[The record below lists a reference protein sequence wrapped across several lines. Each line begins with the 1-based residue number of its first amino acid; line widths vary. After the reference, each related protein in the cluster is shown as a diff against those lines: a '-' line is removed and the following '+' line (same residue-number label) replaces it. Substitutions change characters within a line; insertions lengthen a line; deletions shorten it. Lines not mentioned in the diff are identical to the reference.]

1 VKVTA
6 FDSLMASASCGDRT
20 PQVEIAYIRAVGH
33 RRRVLGA
40 GGDVAFSGSAPLALP
55 IWGAVSA
62 NHPAAA
68 ARVWCQT
75 KRSSRPDE
83 RERGS
88 AYHGKAA
95 I

>member
-6 FDSLMASASCGDRT
+6 FDSLMASASGGDRT
-20 PQVEIAYIRAVGH
+20 PQVEIACIRAVGH

-40 GGDVAFSGSAPLALP
+40 GGDIAFSGLPP

-62 NHPAAA
+62 NHPTAA

-75 KRSSRPDE
+75 KRSNRPDE